1 MINWC
6 DLLKDKSSAQQMVEK
21 YLKFID
27 FETKQMKGAN
37 IKLTHFPNNKEKV
50 IEYVHKKQMQIIKLF
65 LNVKNEKHATEDPE
79 CLDELSD
86 IFDLRNWQLIAFNSE
101 NEQNTI
107 EENENALFMEERD
120 RIG

>member
-6 DLLKDKSSAQQMVEK
+6 DLLKDKASAQQMVEK

-79 CLDELSD
+79 CFDELSE
-86 IFDLRNWQLIAFNSE
+86 IFDLRNWQLIAFNPE